1 MALDTAGARERARG
15 ERWEAVGWAL
25 LGVVLLA
32 LSGALGSQV
41 PQQIAYEES
50 FLAARPCAGAQAER
64 GTAACL
70 RTTRATVLS
79 ARPATS
85 GPKKATIFEVRLR
98 GPVPAPAD
106 RPFHLDPDG
115 ELSRRVEPGE
125 EVEVV
130 TWRDVQ
136 VSVRQ
141 DGVGETL
148 PGLPDEATMYVGLT
162 LVGVWL
168 TGVAFIA
175 AFGSVRRARCRAA
188 GRPVTPRGGFGMAK
202 ILCVVVVPPAVSFF
216 CLTVWDAWV
225 AAGMTVAVWALIA
238 FPATFA
244 ALRWDRDGPGPA
256 PLTAGSG
263 TA

>member
-1 MALDTAGARERARG
+1 MALDTTEAGDRARARS
-15 ERWEAVGWAL
+15 EWWEAVGWSL
-25 LGVVLLA
+25 LGVVLAA
-32 LSGALGSQV
+32 LSVAGGSLV
-41 PQQIAYEES
+41 PGQIAYEES
-50 FLAARPCAGAQAER
+50 FLGARPCAGAAAER
-64 GTAACL
+64 GTDPCL

-79 ARPATS
+79 AQPAKS
-85 GPKKATIFEVRLR
+85 GAKKATVFQVRLL

-115 ELSRRVEPGE
+115 ELSRLVEPGE

-141 DGVGETL
+141 GGVSETL
-148 PGLPDEATMYVGLT
+148 PGLPDEATMYVGIT
-162 LVGVWL
+162 LVGVWM

-175 AFGSVRRARCRAA
+175 AFGSGRRARCRAT

-202 ILCVVVVPPAVSFF
+202 ILCVVVVPLAVSFF
-216 CLTVWDAWV
+216 CLTMWDAWV
-225 AAGMTVAVWALIA
+225 AAGMTVAIWALIA

-244 ALRWDRDGPGPA
+244 ALRWDRDD
-256 PLTAGSG
+256 
-263 TA
+263 